1 MELRILEQTPAWT
14 LHAYLRILGLNY
26 NTERLLS
33 FTALGQRLPLLV
45 DGFEAK
51 SEEVALRYLLLR
63 YGNTSAEMSTEAV
76 FSCYLKQSL
85 VAPYAQIKRVV
96 GAQKDD
102 CRRSLPFGLNLAVCF
117 LLDLQEFFASSR
129 LDLVPG
135 ASDAELIEQLCAVYK
150 ELNHTLLEK
159 IIHEKPPTF
168 TQLYDQGGAEGR
180 DANIDWH
187 SVGSTGSGS
196 SIDSSGS
203 GGDGSGATGHPP
215 PGDIQLRSEGA
226 RKRNISQGN
235 AGIAEAIL
243 FGHMADV
250 LCTND
255 QIAEIIM
262 EHQGL
267 MQFFQYISSLYF
279 AVPYAAAKTAATLLL
294 QSAPTGS
301 DSISTSAN
309 AAIRSSDDKN
319 NSNNN
324 INNNLQSWKMSLEE
338 LLCNPFISHD
348 NKCHCA
354 QVRACLL
361 QGTTILVPVAPSADA
376 HPNPTPTPIS
386 SAPATMSTET
396 SSHNHQKANAMATS
410 SAAAGAT
417 DGGGGGGGG
426 GAIPGSDACTRSDDS
441 GAAILST
448 HTVGAG
454 SATATATASTNRSS
468 RSYSEA
474 DFQVHDEPTQ
484 ISNVN
489 IDLSISWLSG
499 TGNRINDSD
508 NNKNVTLTAGGAGF
522 IAVVSSCFIGYFY
535 YTHASMLK

>member
-203 GGDGSGATGHPP
+203 GGDGLGATGHPP

-255 QIAEIIM
+255 QIAEILM

-522 IAVVSSCFIGYFY
+522 
-535 YTHASMLK
+535 